1 MRNFLPLIVLLLCLT
16 SCQSDRIPDTV
27 IQPPQMERVLY
38 DIHMVDGYINTMSKP
53 DSARRI
59 SAAFYKGV
67 YKKHGIDS
75 ATYSRSMDYY
85 YKHPQVLSDM
95 YEHIK
100 KKLEATKTYLNKPP
114 VKKAVKKV

>member
-1 MRNFLPLIVLLLCLT
+1 MRKFLPLFVLMIYLV
-16 SCQSDRIPDTV
+16 SCQSNKIPDTI
-27 IQPPQMERVLY
+27 IQPVKMEKVLY

-53 DSARRI
+53 DSAKQV

-75 ATYSRSMDYY
+75 ALYEQSMNYY
-85 YKHPQVLSDM
+85 YKHPQVLNDM